1 MTCVRLYFIRIKC
14 NSFLP
19 VTARE
24 DKALTSRNSSE
35 SGPSVLFQQ
44 STSANIKSANPTRP
58 LTRTKSRPRF
68 GRYSEPDIR
77 SPLQAPDLDIF
88 NADDSSRFLDL
99 VKTVAERVDE
109 NAGFRA
115 AKKESFSGMKRK
127 IRDTNSINA
136 VDARARRS
144 RLAVTAKDE
153 ARVGRTKGL
162 HKEDS
167 GTEPEHESNSSDSL
181 NPGLLRLSSSS
192 FTSSTSSSS
201 LHSINTCVHMDVE
214 VADTSMTMSACSR
227 MDMDELDIS
236 TTSHAHLD
244 PFPKQRTIEY
254 ANSPSS
260 SSAADPTPDTRS
272 PTSANPTVSVPRLHP
287 LLSQQHPPPRA
298 LPPQPAQQPP
308 HVSILTQAMQRPS
321 ASQMSAMTRPPALGM
336 RRTHSMIA
344 TSLTANAP
352 LPTRQKA
359 FKPPLRPQTRPHL
372 QTQSQLRPPQ
382 SQSLH
387 PAIRNVE
394 KDKMHP
400 VKTESGTSHWGQ
412 GGHNKEAP
420 DYRPSTLSK
429 ANRSSTEAEPDS
441 NPDAD
446 ADSSFGD
453 MSFDID
459 ALEETM
465 RMYD

>member
-1 MTCVRLYFIRIKC
+1 MTKSDL
-14 NSFLP
+14 S
-19 VTARE
+19 RE

-214 VADTSMTMSACSR
+214 VADTS
-227 MDMDELDIS
+227 
-236 TTSHAHLD
+236 
-244 PFPKQRTIEY
+244 
-254 ANSPSS
+254 SS

-465 RMYD
+465 RMY

>member
-1 MTCVRLYFIRIKC
+1 M
-14 NSFLP
+14 
-19 VTARE
+19 
-24 DKALTSRNSSE
+24 TSRNSSE

-214 VADTSMTMSACSR
+214 VADTS
-227 MDMDELDIS
+227 
-236 TTSHAHLD
+236 
-244 PFPKQRTIEY
+244 
-254 ANSPSS
+254 SS

-420 DYRPSTLSK
+420 NYRPSTLSK